1 MKDPAMKRESDRMR
15 DGDNLLLTDYYQLA
29 MFQTYVERGL
39 TDTACFELFVRK
51 LPPGRNFLVAAGLE
65 QAVEFLEGARFDK
78 EGLDWLRESGL
89 SEKALEALAAFRF
102 TGNVDALPEG
112 TVFFANEPILRVTAP
127 LPEAQL
133 IESRLINLLHLQTV
147 VASKAARLVLAARH
161 RSLIDFG
168 LRRAHG
174 AEAAVL
180 AARASYIAGFAGTA
194 TALAAMRFG
203 IPAVGTMAHSF
214 IQAHGGEMEAFRNFA
229 RSRPHNL
236 VLLLDTYDTEAAA
249 HKAVTLAHSLAGE
262 GIRLDGVRLDSGD
275 LDALSRRVRYI
286 LDEGGLTGTRIVA
299 SGGLDEDA
307 VADLVDGDAPIN
319 SFGIGTSLT
328 TSSDAPALDCAYKL
342 VEYAGLPRRKRSIG
356 KATWPGRKQ
365 IFRRYGVDS
374 LIEADLLST
383 VGCDEECRA
392 LLIPVMRAGQ
402 RVCRLPDLDT
412 IRTYAAEELAS
423 LPEPQYHL
431 APFDPFEVEI
441 DPCLD
446 RLAEE
451 ADRLIDERTSELG
464 Q

>member
-1 MKDPAMKRESDRMR
+1 MR
-15 DGDNLLLTDYYQLA
+15 DGDNLLLTDFYQLA
-29 MFQTYVERGL
+29 MFQAYVERGL
-39 TDTACFELFVRK
+39 TDTASFELFVRK
-51 LPPGRNFLVAAGLE
+51 LPHDRNFLVAAGLE
-65 QAVEFLEGARFDK
+65 QAVEFLESAHFDK
-78 EGLDWLRESGL
+78 EGLAWLKEYGGL
-89 SEKALEALAAFRF
+89 SHKALEALAAFRF
-102 TGNVDALPEG
+102 TGDVDALPEG
-112 TVFFANEPILRVTAP
+112 TVFFPHEPILRVTAR

-133 IESRLINLLHLQTV
+133 VETRLINLVHLQTV

-161 RSLIDFG
+161 RPLVDFG

-174 AEAAVL
+174 AEAGVL

-203 IPAVGTMAHSF
+203 IPAIGTMAHSF

-229 RSRPHNL
+229 RSRPRKL

-249 HKAVTLAHSLAGE
+249 RKAVILARSLAGK

-275 LDALSRRVRYI
+275 LDALSRRVRHI
-286 LDEGGLTGTRIVA
+286 LDEGGLTDTRIVA
-299 SGGLDEDA
+299 SGGLDEAA
-307 VADLVDGDAPIN
+307 VADLVDGGAPID

-342 VEYAGLPRRKRSIG
+342 VEYAGLPRRKRSAG

-365 IFRRYGVDS
+365 IFRRYGIDN
-374 LIEADLLST
+374 LIEADCLST
-383 VGCDEECRA
+383 VGSAEQGRR
-392 LLIPVMRAGQ
+392 LLVPIMRAGQ
-402 RVCRLPDLDT
+402 RVSHLPDLDA

-431 APFDPFEVEI
+431 IPCDPFEVEI
-441 DPCLD
+441 DECLH

-451 ADRLIDERTSELG
+451 ADRLIDRTEAGLDP
-464 Q
+464 